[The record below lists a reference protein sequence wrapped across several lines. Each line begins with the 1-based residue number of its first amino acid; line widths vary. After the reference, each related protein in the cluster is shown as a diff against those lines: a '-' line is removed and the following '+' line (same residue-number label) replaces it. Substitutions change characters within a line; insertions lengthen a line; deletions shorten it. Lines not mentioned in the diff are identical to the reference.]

1 MTASFCRNCASRY
14 SRLLSEKVVHG
25 KSDVG
30 DIGEDETEPEG
41 VAVRE
46 GKDSRE
52 VVGEGIDMTSGWAGQ
67 AASVVEGHF

>member
-1 MTASFCRNCASRY
+1 MD
-14 SRLLSEKVVHG
+14 G

-30 DIGEDETEPEG
+30 DIGEEEKEPEG

-52 VVGEGIDMTSGWAGQ
+52 VVGEGIDMTSRWASQ
-67 AASVVEGHF
+67 VTSVEKGHF